1 MNRLV
6 KVTRQDDI
14 FNEYKDTPIS
24 RLLEYHNLGETNE
37 NISDAELL
45 IGTCMDNRV
54 QLNIP
59 KNFAYVI
66 RTGGSN
72 LHNSSF
78 YVSYA
83 LAAGGAKAIA
93 IIVHSDCGMV
103 NLGGRKDKIVNGIV
117 RATGWKRIYAE
128 DYFKSY
134 APVCEIVN
142 EVNFAISEVKRL
154 RETYPTV
161 LIAPLLYNVE
171 DDLLYLI
178 DEEKTNET
186 WGKSSL
192 ELRNKNY

>member
-1 MNRLV
+1 MNKLV
-6 KVTRQDDI
+6 KVKSKDDI
-14 FNEYKDTPIS
+14 FNEYKDTPIG
-24 RLLEYHNLGETNE
+24 RLLEYHNFNE
-37 NISDAELL
+37 NKENIKNAELL

-83 LAAGGAKAIA
+83 LAAGGVRAIA
-93 IIVHSDCGMV
+93 IVVHSDCGMV
-103 NLGGRKDKIVNGIV
+103 NLGGRKEKIVNGIV
-117 RATGWKRIYAE
+117 KATGWKKIYAE

-142 EVNFAISEVKRL
+142 EVYFAISEVKRL
-154 RETYPTV
+154 RETYKDI
-161 LIAPLLYNVE
+161 LIAPLLYDV
-171 DDLLYLI
+171 DDGLLYLI
-178 DEEKTNET
+178 DEKE
-186 WGKSSL
+186 
-192 ELRNKNY
+192 

>member
-6 KVTRQDDI
+6 KVTRKDDI
-14 FNEYKDTPIS
+14 FNEYKDTPIGK
-24 RLLEYHNLGETNE
+24 LLEYHNFNE
-37 NISDAELL
+37 KNEEINNAELL

-54 QLNIP
+54 ELNIP

-83 LAAGGAKAIA
+83 LAVGGVRSIA

-117 RATGWKRIYAE
+117 RATGWKKIYAE

-154 RETYPTV
+154 REMYHDI
-161 LIAPLLYNVE
+161 LIAPLLYDV
-171 DDLLYLI
+171 DDGLLYLI
-178 DEEKTNET
+178 DEQA
-186 WGKSSL
+186 
-192 ELRNKNY
+192 

>member
-1 MNRLV
+1 MNKLV
-6 KVTRQDDI
+6 EVKSKNDI
-14 FNEYKDTPIS
+14 FNEYKDTPIG
-24 RLLEYHNLGETNE
+24 RLLEYHNLNE
-37 NISDAELL
+37 KNEDIINAELL

-83 LAAGGAKAIA
+83 LAVGGVSSIA

-103 NLGGRKDKIVNGIV
+103 NLGGRKEKIVNGIV
-117 RATGWKRIYAE
+117 RATGWKKIYAE

-134 APVCEIVN
+134 VPVCEIVN
-142 EVNFAISEVKRL
+142 EVNFAMSEVKRL
-154 RETYPTV
+154 RETYPNI

-178 DEEKTNET
+178 DEQA
-186 WGKSSL
+186 
-192 ELRNKNY
+192 

>member
-6 KVTRQDDI
+6 KVTNKDDI
-14 FNEYKDTPIS
+14 FNIYKDTPIS
-24 RLLEYHNLGETNE
+24 KLLEYHNFGETKDGIN
-37 NISDAELL
+37 DAELI

-83 LAAGGAKAIA
+83 LSASGVKTIA
-93 IIVHSDCGMV
+93 LIVHSDCGMV
-103 NLGGRKDKIVNGIV
+103 NLGGRKEKIVNGIIKV
-117 RATGWKRIYAE
+117 TGWKKIYAE

-134 APVCEIVN
+134 APICEIVN
-142 EVNFAISEVKRL
+142 EVTFAISEVKRL
-154 RETYPTV
+154 REIYPTV

-178 DEEKTNET
+178 DEKQ
-186 WGKSSL
+186 
-192 ELRNKNY
+192 